1 MLHLLH
7 RHIQRWLLQEPEYAF
22 LWEPDST
29 GEVVALDCEMT
40 GLNVDVDELVSLCA
54 IKIRGN
60 TILASERLELL
71 IKPWVAIDPESIAVH
86 RLRPMDVESG
96 MEAPD
101 ALAKLLHFI
110 GSRPL
115 VGYYLEFDVAM
126 INKYL
131 KIMIGTTLPNKVI
144 EVSGMYFD
152 YRYRHRY
159 YKELDLRFATIMED
173 LDLPQRMQHDAYNDA
188 LMAAL
193 MYVKLRAL
201 TGQSAP
207 EKRVSQQELG
217 F

>member
-1 MLHLLH
+1 MFGFVH
-7 RHIQRWLLQEPEYAF
+7 RRLQRWLLQEPEYAF
-22 LWEPDST
+22 LWEPDAT
-29 GEVVALDCEMT
+29 GEVVAIDCETT
-40 GLNVDVDELVSLCA
+40 GLNLEVDELLSLCA

-60 TILASERLELL
+60 QILTSERLELL

-86 RLRPMDVESG
+86 RLRPIDVERG

-115 VGYYLEFDVAM
+115 VGYYLEFDIAM

-131 KIMIGTTLPNKVI
+131 KIMIGTTLPNNII

-152 YRYRHRY
+152 YRYRSRVF
-159 YKELDLRFATIMED
+159 KEIDLRFSTIMGD
-173 LDLPQRMQHDAYNDA
+173 LDLPIREQHDAFNDA
-188 LMAAL
+188 FMAAL

-201 TGQSAP
+201 TGRSAP
-207 EKRVSQQELG
+207 ERRISQHEMS